1 MTMMHYD
8 DQLSLIYLNRLET
21 IYLKLKDYKNTN
33 DSKIVEN
40 VKY

>member
-1 MTMMHYD
+1 MAMMHHD
-8 DQLSLIYLNRLET
+8 DQLSLIYINRLET
-21 IYLKLKDYKNTN
+21 IYFKLKDYKNTN